1 MGMYTEV
8 FFRAE
13 LKKDAPEKL
22 VDWFATTLNP
32 EGKWGEMTP
41 YDDHALFYLPRW
53 RSVFWSSSYSHP
65 QGESKFHPSDGIRN
79 ACIVIHSSLKD
90 YSGETDAFVDWITP
104 WLDHCE
110 GDLLGYSL
118 YEDSRFDGEREQ
130 PELIFMPKL

>member
-1 MGMYTEV
+1 MGMYTEL

-13 LKKDAPEKL
+13 LKEDAPEEL
-22 VDWFATTLNP
+22 VEYLATVLNP
-32 EGKWGEMTP
+32 DGHWSAMAP
-41 YDDHALFYLPRW
+41 FDDHLFFQCDRW
-53 RSVFWSSSYSHP
+53 RSAFWSSSYSHP

-79 ACIVIHSSLKD
+79 ACIVIHSSLKN
-90 YSGETDAFVDWITP
+90 YGGEIDAFVEWITP
-104 WLDHCE
+104 WVDHCE